1 MTEKLSTLE
10 IGAAYVR
17 VSTDDQT
24 ELSPDAQIRVIKDA
38 AQADGY
44 YIPEDFVFIERRGI
58 SGRKAE
64 NRPEFQRMISIAK
77 AEHPA
82 PFKRLYVWKFS
93 RFARNQEESTFYKG
107 ILRKKCGVEIKSVSE
122 PIAEGMFGRLIETI
136 IEWFDEYYSI
146 NLSGEVLRGMTEKA
160 LRNGYQAA
168 PSMGY
173 QAVGNGRPFI
183 IDPDRM
189 KIVELIHTSY
199 HKGQDM
205 TSIARELNRLGYLT
219 QRGKA
224 FERRT
229 IFRILT
235 NQFYVGTV
243 MWNNISFK
251 GAHQLS
257 PAIVEVF
264 DDNQERIKKEYQIRS
279 RREASA
285 CRHWLSGVL
294 RCSVCNSTLAYSR
307 SNNPKKRSDIFQC
320 WKYLKG
326 VHPGS
331 NSVSVKK
338 AEQAVIQSLREV
350 LTTGEIDYEYIPD
363 PGEESINQE
372 ALLKEALE
380 RVAVKE
386 RRIRDAYENGI
397 DTIEEYRENKK
408 RLQTER
414 NQLTEELEGLQSLS
428 GPDSQDGGKAR
439 LLERIQ
445 TIYQTLSDPDVDF
458 ETKGA
463 AIRRV
468 IKYIVYDRST
478 KTFRFYYYL
487 S

>member
-1 MTEKLSTLE
+1 
-10 IGAAYVR
+10 
-17 VSTDDQT
+17 
-24 ELSPDAQIRVIKDA
+24 
-38 AQADGY
+38 
-44 YIPEDFVFIERRGI
+44 
-58 SGRKAE
+58 
-64 NRPEFQRMISIAK
+64 
-77 AEHPA
+77 
-82 PFKRLYVWKFS
+82 
-93 RFARNQEESTFYKG
+93 
-107 ILRKKCGVEIKSVSE
+107 
-122 PIAEGMFGRLIETI
+122 
-136 IEWFDEYYSI
+136 
-146 NLSGEVLRGMTEKA
+146 
-160 LRNGYQAA
+160 
-168 PSMGY
+168 
-173 QAVGNGRPFI
+173 
-183 IDPDRM
+183 
-189 KIVELIHTSY
+189 
-199 HKGQDM
+199 
-205 TSIARELNRLGYLT
+205 
-219 QRGKA
+219 
-224 FERRT
+224 
-229 IFRILT
+229 
-235 NQFYVGTV
+235 

-294 RCSVCNSTLAYSR
+294 RCSVCNSTLAYNR
-307 SNNPKKRSDIFQC
+307 SNNQKKRGDIFQC

-338 AEQAVIQSLREV
+338 AEQAVIQSLKEV

-428 GPDSQDGGKAR
+428 GPDSQGGGKAR